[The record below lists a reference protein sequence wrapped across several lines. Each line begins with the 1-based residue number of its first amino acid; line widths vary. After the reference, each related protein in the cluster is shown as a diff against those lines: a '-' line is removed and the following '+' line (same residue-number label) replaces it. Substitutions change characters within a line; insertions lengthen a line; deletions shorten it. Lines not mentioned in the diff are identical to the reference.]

1 MPRIIQGV
9 NQFISFPFIMVKN
22 RNWMIVKMSLLKTR
36 PKRILKGHIIII
48 MRGGYGGIGEGLCVL
63 KHFEP
68 ITLLII
74 PELFQ
79 EAVFK
84 AARSG
89 AEIFGPFKAGEA
101 RVRRCQAARLVQRVA
116 GHGHDSEG

>member
-9 NQFISFPFIMVKN
+9 NQFIYFPFIMVKN

-74 PELFQ
+74 IIVVLLLKR
-79 EAVFK
+79 VFWFFDDEFFIIIIVK
-84 AARSG
+84 FITKFIIGVG
-89 AEIFGPFKAGEA
+89 AT
-101 RVRRCQAARLVQRVA
+101 VNLL
-116 GHGHDSEG
+116 